1 MVQIAQ
7 EHSSKPALRPRRLAE
22 RLFVQAGAPAD
33 RRPCD
38 AEMAWSLRLL
48 PPECPLFARK
58 FPANTSSQACRP

>member
-1 MVQIAQ
+1 M
-7 EHSSKPALRPRRLAE
+7 
-22 RLFVQAGAPAD
+22 QAGAPAD

-58 FPANTSSQACRP
+58 FPANTSSQARMAVGHLQPSPNKFVVCCHLSAR